1 MGMTQGL
8 LSALVADA
16 APANLTRDRLRRVQ
30 LRERRSPAAGEPDR
44 RFPVGANWPLGHLHG
59 RRGLHGVRPLRL
71 VPHPP
76 GKPGYDANGR
86 VIPLSAEVRQCPSE
100 IPTSARWSAATPL
113 RDSRH
118 GDLADLLDDAINP
131 LRSLVTGGRLDLSA
145 MSMPEELIRFA
156 ALTFEGVLTC
166 DQIVV
171 VPNRTQWWWVQNG
184 TTGPFALK
192 VTTPLGAPSIAIPQG
207 SAWQLVQCDGNDN
220 IVLSPAHIQ
229 RTFGADGRFGAN
241 KARALTEIFHVT
253 RVPMDRICDELG
265 FEVGLLVEDAILEQR
280 IRNLKRR
287 KEMRGPFK
295 RIAHLRR
302 ELVKALDELDD
313 EIFYA
318 SGFDRVSIVG
328 ALTVLLDV
336 PIRHL
341 ATSRPKNR
349 ASN

>member
-1 MGMTQGL
+1 MEPRALSRLKSQL
-8 LSALVADA
+8 L
-16 APANLTRDRLRRVQ
+16 
-30 LRERRSPAAGEPDR
+30 
-44 RFPVGANWPLGHLHG
+44 
-59 RRGLHGVRPLRL
+59 
-71 VPHPP
+71 
-76 GKPGYDANGR
+76 
-86 VIPLSAEVRQCPSE
+86 
-100 IPTSARWSAATPL
+100 
-113 RDSRH
+113 
-118 GDLADLLDDAINP
+118 
-131 LRSLVTGGRLDLSA
+131 
-145 MSMPEELIRFA
+145 
-156 ALTFEGVLTC
+156 
-166 DQIVV
+166 
-171 VPNRTQWWWVQNG
+171 
-184 TTGPFALK
+184 
-192 VTTPLGAPSIAIPQG
+192 LGAPSIAIPQG

-229 RTFGADGRFGAN
+229 RTFGADGWFGAN

-295 RIAHLRR
+295 RIAHLKA

-349 ASN
+349 ASNRPRGSRANPVLRRLILNLYIAIVEGAQGKLTLYGGKGEAKGTLPTVLEILRPYLPEVVPAKLPYEFVRDIRKAAREAQQRWSIK